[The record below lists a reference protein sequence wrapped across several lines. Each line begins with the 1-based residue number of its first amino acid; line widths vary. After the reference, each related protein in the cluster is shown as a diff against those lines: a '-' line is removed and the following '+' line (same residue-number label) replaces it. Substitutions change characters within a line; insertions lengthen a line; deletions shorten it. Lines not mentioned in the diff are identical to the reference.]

1 MPETRGAKVNRNQRL
16 LLSDW
21 LLTIAQPE
29 VEATQQKDKFRA
41 LEVQEMVLTKLY
53 DSYGWGK

>member
-1 MPETRGAKVNRNQRL
+1 MNRNQRL